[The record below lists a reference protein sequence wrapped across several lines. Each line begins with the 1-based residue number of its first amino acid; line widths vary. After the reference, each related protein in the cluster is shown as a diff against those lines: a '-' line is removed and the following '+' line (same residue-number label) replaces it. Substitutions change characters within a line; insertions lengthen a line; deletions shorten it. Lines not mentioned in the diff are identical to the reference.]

1 MCGSPCKWG
10 TQTSAHLGLVLPKE
24 EELVRDGKTSASLGR
39 SDHEIVVSQIPRDMG
54 KESSREQ
61 TLDIRE

>member
-10 TQTSAHLGLVLPKE
+10 TQSSAHLDLVLPKE
-24 EELVRDGKTSASLGR
+24 EELVRDGKTSVSLGR
-39 SDHEIVVSQIPRDMG
+39 SDHEILVSQIPRDVG

-61 TLDIRE
+61 ILDTRE